1 MRLLLIALA
10 ATLVSTAVSAQVP
23 RHGASHAQPST
34 VNPPPP
40 AAPRNAAPPPP
51 LVPAPPPVE
60 FPLPPLMT
68 PPAGGLTHAF
78 PGFLSRGDAPEF
90 SPSRR
95 HRSRTLP
102 VSIPLV
108 SGYMVSAEG
117 TDTSGRAPVVVE
129 ASGELRLSV
138 TPERAQVFV

>member
-1 MRLLLIALA
+1 MGDPGDWMRHFLIALA
-10 ATLVSTAVSAQVP
+10 ATLVSTTVSAQVP
-23 RHGASHAQPST
+23 RYGASRVPANT

-40 AAPRNAAPPPP
+40 VAPRNVPAPQPPP

-108 SGYMVSAEG
+108 SGYMISAEG

-129 ASGELRLSV
+129 ASGE
-138 TPERAQVFV
+138 